1 MNDGPKIPI
10 AGAAGANIYAVLQAL
25 ATYPGT
31 AKVVILKE
39 RLPGGGYVYSVSNLT
54 KL

>member
-1 MNDGPKIPI
+1 MNGPKIPI

-25 ATYPGT
+25 ALYAGS

-39 RLPGGGYVYSVSNLT
+39 RSPGGGYVYSVSHLT